1 MSRVDATVVPMPGSP
16 FSSSSTFNPRIAAS
30 RAIPAPLIP
39 APITITSKLGRTIS
53 CRAYTVSGETNLS
66 RSPIILARL
75 GQLKFE
81 ISQVENTR
89 RSFSAH
95 VFENPQFA
103 SILQQNACAGMR
115 FAHFLAASVQ
125 IKKEHNNESLP
136 AKNDSSPFHFSSHA
150 FFNHSSR

>member
-75 GQLKFE
+75 GQLQFE

-89 RSFSAH
+89 RPFSAH
-95 VFENPQFA
+95 VFENSQFA
-103 SILQQNACAGMR
+103 SILQQKCMCGHALCS
-115 FAHFLAASVQ
+115 FLSR
-125 IKKEHNNESLP
+125 L
-136 AKNDSSPFHFSSHA
+136 SSDQERA
-150 FFNHSSR
+150 EQ